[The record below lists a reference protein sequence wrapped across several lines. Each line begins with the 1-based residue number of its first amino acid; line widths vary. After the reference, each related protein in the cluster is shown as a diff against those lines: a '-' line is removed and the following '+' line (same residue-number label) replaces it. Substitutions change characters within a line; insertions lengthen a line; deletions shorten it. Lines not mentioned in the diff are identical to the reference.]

1 MGDGPE
7 VKEAFH
13 AFAHLPLTDYRVC
26 WTLDTWEGGVS
37 LVSKVFADAFD
48 KVDLMTSAFGSGWN
62 ARKLV
67 GVSGHSPI
75 TSSTF

>member
-1 MGDGPE
+1 MLDFGHMG
-7 VKEAFH
+7 A
-13 AFAHLPLTDYRVC
+13 
-26 WTLDTWEGGVS
+26 GGVS

-48 KVDLMTSAFGSGWN
+48 KVDLMTSAFGSGWD